1 MPTVKASL
9 FASLI
14 SCPTALDKFTVNMAM
29 PTAVNY
35 ALLTFE
41 SGDRRSLNFQEIKID
56 SFCILI
62 QVIFL

>member
-14 SCPTALDKFTVNMAM
+14 SYPTALDKFTVNMAM

-41 SGDRRSLNFQEIKID
+41 SGDRRLLNF
-56 SFCILI
+56 
-62 QVIFL
+62 